1 MIKITIPLRLP
12 GLNEYVDVCRKN
24 RFQAANFKKQVEND
38 CLMFI
43 RAGLRGRTFTQ
54 IGITFVWY
62 EKDKRRDKDNIAFA
76 KKFIL
81 DAMQKGKI
89 IVNDGWS
96 QIKYFKDEFEI
107 DKSNPRVEVIIEEK
121 AG

>member
-81 DAMQKGKI
+81 DQMQTMQI
-89 IVNDGWS
+89 ISGDGWR
-96 QIKYFKDEFEI
+96 QIAFLQDEFRVDRQNPGVEI
-107 DKSNPRVEVIIEEK
+107 HLYIIEE
-121 AG
+121 

>member
-1 MIKITIPLRLP
+1 MRLP
-12 GLNEYVDVCRKN
+12 GLNEYVDICRQN
-24 RFQAANFKKQVEND
+24 RFQAANFKKEIEED
-38 CLMFI
+38 CLIFI
-43 RAGLRGRTFTQ
+43 KAGLRGKTFTQ
-54 IGITFVWY
+54 VGITFTWF

>member
-1 MIKITIPLRLP
+1 MRLP
-12 GLNEYVDVCRKN
+12 GLNEYVDICRQN
-24 RFQAANFKKQVEND
+24 RFQAANFKKEIEDD
-38 CLMFI
+38 CLIFI
-43 RAGLRGRTFTQ
+43 KAGLRGKTFAQ
-54 IGITFVWY
+54 VGITFTWY
-62 EKDKRRDKDNIAFA
+62 EKDRRRDKDNIAFA

-89 IVNDGWS
+89 IENDGWS